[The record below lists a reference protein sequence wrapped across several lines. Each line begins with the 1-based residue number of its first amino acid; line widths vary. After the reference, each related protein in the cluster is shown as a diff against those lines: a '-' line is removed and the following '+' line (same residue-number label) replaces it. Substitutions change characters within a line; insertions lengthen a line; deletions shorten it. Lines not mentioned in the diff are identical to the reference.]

1 MKERIKEIY
10 SPPVSKVVEFVVE
23 MGLGVSTT
31 RFEPLFWDDDMP
43 GSHSTAFGHDDWAGD
58 GNRTT
63 SYELERW

>member
-10 SPPVSKVVEFVVE
+10 SPPVIKVVEFVVE
-23 MGLGVSTT
+23 MGLGMSTT
-31 RFEPLFWDDDMP
+31 RFELDTWDDDMP
-43 GSHSTAFGHDDWAGD
+43 VSHSNSFERDDLSGD